1 MKLKPLT
8 SFLSKLRVLYYFLF
22 YFFFFKVKSLVTSLM
37 PMFGLTHKERNGH
50 VASLIQRLNQ
60 AYRAD
65 EIEAMAAVQAIEF
78 ATEIGL
84 DRIVV
89 EGTRR

>member
-1 MKLKPLT
+1 
-8 SFLSKLRVLYYFLF
+8 
-22 YFFFFKVKSLVTSLM
+22 
-37 PMFGLTHKERNGH
+37 MFGLTHKERNGH

-60 AYRAD
+60 AYQAD